1 MTALHPDGAGDG
13 PCGRARNGARRVVYR
28 TGAMMTVLVAVAS
41 LSVTGYA
48 CLLAVYRQHVR
59 VADSRRVVSGIS
71 ALVSS
76 RAFVALSGA
85 GQAAS
90 ASAAP
95 GAGKA
100 SSSSETTG
108 ASPAGAATGA
118 LALTAS
124 ERRDCPAAA
133 AACVDLAGEITW
145 LQAAGKVTY
154 GPVRMQPGPPGAPHA
169 TRAGT
174 FRVTGNAGPGYLGTA
189 YHHLTPWPVFYAP
202 GGIAFCAGNLGQ
214 PSDDGCV
221 DLTLAAA
228 RFYRQHLPDGA
239 EVVVFLG

>member
-1 MTALHPDGAGDG
+1 MTA
-13 PCGRARNGARRVVYR
+13 
-28 TGAMMTVLVAVAS
+28 LVAVAS

-48 CLLAVYRQHVR
+48 CLLAVHRQHVR

-85 GQAAS
+85 AQAAS
-90 ASAAP
+90 ASASEAAP
-95 GAGKA
+95 SAGETG
-100 SSSSETTG
+100 SSSETSG
-108 ASPAGAATGA
+108 ASRASGATGA

-133 AACVDLAGEITW
+133 AACVDLAEKITW
-145 LQAAGKVTY
+145 LQGAGKVTY
-154 GPVRMQPGPPGAPHA
+154 GPVRVQASPPGAPDA

-174 FRVTGNAGPGYLGTA
+174 FRVAGNAGPGYLSTA
-189 YHHLTPWPVFYAP
+189 YRHLTPWALFFAP
-202 GGIAFCAGNLGQ
+202 GGIAFCEGSLSQ
-214 PSDDGCV
+214 PAEDGCV
-221 DLTLAAA
+221 DLALTAA
-228 RFYRQHLPDGA
+228 RFYSQHLPAGA